1 MSNKLF
7 ISSAAQHLSICP
19 FINDQ
24 KCLHALV
31 HHQPGW
37 VLYAASGLASK
48 KEAAERMH
56 CLDPDGSQER
66 SGDVAA
72 GTRLTQTFLSVPQ
85 IRTLRFAGSLL
96 LSAAYQRQQMNSK
109 DYSLDLR
116 ESCSYVSPCRSLK
129 TFVGFLFVSEE
140 ENG

>member
-1 MSNKLF
+1 
-7 ISSAAQHLSICP
+7 
-19 FINDQ
+19 
-24 KCLHALV
+24 
-31 HHQPGW
+31 
-37 VLYAASGLASK
+37 
-48 KEAAERMH
+48 MH

-109 DYSLDLR
+109 DYGLDLR
-116 ESCSYVSPCRSLK
+116 ESCSSVSPCRSLK
-129 TFVGFLFVSEE
+129 TFVYLGFLFVSEE